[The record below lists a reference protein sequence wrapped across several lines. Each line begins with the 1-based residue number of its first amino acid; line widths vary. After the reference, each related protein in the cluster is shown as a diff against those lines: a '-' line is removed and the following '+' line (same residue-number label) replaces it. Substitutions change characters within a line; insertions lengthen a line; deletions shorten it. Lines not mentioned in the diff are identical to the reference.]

1 MTIKPQQILE
11 DSIERMNVWCSKHP
25 TGVLTITGHGA
36 RLRVVPEE
44 NGWLLKSLDRY
55 GNADLIGAFTFEDVQ
70 KLVHKIL
77 RWSWDHE
84 LKE

>member
-1 MTIKPQQILE
+1 MTIKPQQVLE

-25 TGVLTITGHGA
+25 TGVLTITGQGA

-77 RWSWDHE
+77 RWSWEYE

>member
-1 MTIKPQQILE
+1 MKPQQVLE
-11 DSIERMNVWCSKHP
+11 ESIERMNVWCSKHP
-25 TGVLTITGHGA
+25 TGVLTLTGRGA

-44 NGWLLKSLDRY
+44 NGWLLKSVDSK
-55 GNADLIGAFTFEDVQ
+55 GNADLIGGFPFEDVQ

-77 RWSWDHE
+77 RWSWDYE

>member
-1 MTIKPQQILE
+1 MKIKPQQVLE
-11 DSIERMNVWCSKHP
+11 ESIERMNVWCSKHP
-25 TGVLTITGHGA
+25 TGVLTITGRGA

-44 NGWLLKSLDRY
+44 NGWQLKSVDSR

-70 KLVHKIL
+70 KLVHKL
-77 RWSWDHE
+77 LKWSWEYE

>member
-25 TGVLTITGHGA
+25 TGVLTITGRGA

-44 NGWLLKSLDRY
+44 NGWQLKSLDRY
-55 GNADLIGAFTFEDVQ
+55 GNADLIGAFTREDVQ

-77 RWSWDHE
+77 VWSYKYAYE
-84 LKE
+84 